1 MFGDWFNCKE
11 IDALVDSI
19 VADLVK
25 RFPPGELD
33 HMPAEK
39 AAKRLKGVHNAAF
52 NRVDVFA
59 RSRPL
64 NVYKKAHLG
73 NRFKWSL
80 REAGYAGEFADALAS
95 EFVTLVTY
103 ASAARSRSKPP

>member
-11 IDALVDSI
+11 VDELVDSI

-25 RFPPGELD
+25 RFPPGQVDL
-33 HMPAEK
+33 PVEK
-39 AAKRLKGVHNAAF
+39 AAKRLKGVHNDAF
-52 NRVDVFA
+52 NRVENFA

-64 NVYKKAHLG
+64 NLYKKAHMG

-80 REAGYAGEFADALAS
+80 REAGYAPEFADAVAS
-95 EFVTLVTY
+95 EFITLATY
-103 ASAARSRSKPP
+103 ASAARGKPKS

>member
-1 MFGDWFNCKE
+1 MFGDWFNCRE
-11 IDALVDSI
+11 IDELVDSI

-25 RFPPGELD
+25 RFPPGGLD

-52 NRVDVFA
+52 QRVDTFA
-59 RSRPL
+59 RSRRL
-64 NVYKKAHLG
+64 NLYKKAHLG

-80 REAGYAGEFADALAS
+80 REAGYPDAFADALSS
-95 EFVTLVTY
+95 EFVTLATL
-103 ASAARSRSKPP
+103 ASGARKHLKS

>member
-25 RFPPGELD
+25 RFPPDGLD
-33 HMPAEK
+33 DMPAEK
-39 AAKRLKGVHNAAF
+39 AAKRLKGVHNSAF
-52 NRVDVFA
+52 NRVDTFA

-64 NVYKKAHLG
+64 NLYKKAHLG

-80 REAGYAGEFADALAS
+80 REAGYPGAFADALSS
-95 EFVTLVTY
+95 EFLTLVTL
-103 ASAARSRSKPP
+103 AAGAREHLKS

>member
-1 MFGDWFNCKE
+1 MFGDWFNCKD
-11 IDALVDSI
+11 IDELIDSI

-25 RFPPGELD
+25 RFPPAGVEA
-33 HMPAEK
+33 MSPEK
-39 AAKRLKGVHNAAF
+39 AAKRLKGVHNVAF
-52 NRVDVFA
+52 NRVDAFA

-73 NRFKWSL
+73 NRLKWSL
-80 REAGYAGEFADALAS
+80 KDAGYSSEFADALTA

-103 ASAARSRSKPP
+103 ASAAREKWKS

>member
-11 IDALVDSI
+11 VDALVDSI

-25 RFPPGELD
+25 RFPPGQVD
-33 HMPAEK
+33 RSVEK
-39 AAKRLKGVHNAAF
+39 AAKRLKGVHNEAF
-52 NRVDVFA
+52 NRVENFA
-59 RSRPL
+59 RTRPL
-64 NVYKKAHLG
+64 NLYKKAHLG

-95 EFVTLVTY
+95 EFLTLATY
-103 ASAARSRSKPP
+103 ASAARNKPKS

>member
-1 MFGDWFNCKE
+1 MFGDWFNCKQVDE
-11 IDALVDSI
+11 LVDSI

-25 RFPPGELD
+25 RFPPDKLD
-33 HMPAEK
+33 LPVEK

-52 NRVDVFA
+52 SRVETFA
-59 RSRPL
+59 RTRPL
-64 NVYKKAHLG
+64 NLYKKAHLG

-95 EFVTLVTY
+95 EFVTLVTV
-103 ASAARSRSKPP
+103 ASGAPKNPKS

>member
-11 IDALVDSI
+11 VDELVDSI

-25 RFPPGELD
+25 RFPPGQVD
-33 HMPAEK
+33 PSVEK
-39 AAKRLKGVHNAAF
+39 AAKRLKGVHNEAF
-52 NRVDVFA
+52 NRVENFA
-59 RSRPL
+59 RTRPL
-64 NVYKKAHLG
+64 NLYKKAHLG

-95 EFVTLVTY
+95 EFLTLATY
-103 ASAARSRSKPP
+103 ASAARNKPKS

>member
-1 MFGDWFNCKE
+1 MFGDWFNCRE
-11 IDALVDSI
+11 VDELVDSI

-25 RFPPGELD
+25 RFPPDKLD
-33 HMPAEK
+33 LPVEK

-52 NRVDVFA
+52 ARVETFA
-59 RSRPL
+59 RTRPL
-64 NVYKKAHLG
+64 NLYKKAHLG

-95 EFVTLVTY
+95 EFVTLVTV
-103 ASAARSRSKPP
+103 ASGAPGNPKS

>member
-11 IDALVDSI
+11 IDELVDSI

-25 RFPPGELD
+25 RFPPGKLD
-33 HMPAEK
+33 LPVEK

-52 NRVDVFA
+52 NRVENFA
-59 RSRPL
+59 RSRRL
-64 NVYKKAHLG
+64 NLYKKAHLG

-80 REAGYAGEFADALAS
+80 REAGYSGEFADALAT
-95 EFVTLVTY
+95 EFITLVTY
-103 ASAARSRSKPP
+103 ASGARKDSKA

>member
-19 VADLVK
+19 VADLME
-25 RFPPGELD
+25 RFPPGEVDL
-33 HMPAEK
+33 PVEK

-52 NRVDVFA
+52 SRVETFA

-64 NVYKKAHLG
+64 NLYKKAHLG

-103 ASAARSRSKPP
+103 ASAARSRSKPT